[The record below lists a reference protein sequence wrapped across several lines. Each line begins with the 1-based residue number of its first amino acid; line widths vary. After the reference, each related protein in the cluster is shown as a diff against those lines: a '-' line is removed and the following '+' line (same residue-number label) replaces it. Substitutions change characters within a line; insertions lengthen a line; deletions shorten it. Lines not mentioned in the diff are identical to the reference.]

1 MDINSYYKKKL
12 YPLQDKVLKILDKL
26 KSPFYLTGGTALSR
40 CYFNHRYSDDLDL
53 FLNDNPKFRAN
64 SEKTIKELKKIFK
77 VQIITK
83 ADKYYSLQIDKK
95 LKIDLINDVASYI
108 GKTKKTPIY
117 SKVDNPVNIFSNKI
131 SALIS
136 RDEPKDVVD
145 IWIIFKNQKIDWEQI
160 FIDTSSKAIG
170 IFPPTVAQKLDTF
183 PIDLIDKINWV
194 KNDKPTKN
202 LFKIDIQKLI
212 LDILKI

>member
-117 SKVDNPVNIFSNKI
+117 SKVDNLVNIFSNKI